1 MQRAD
6 NRRKGIH
13 MLAGA
18 RLQLI
23 SGLSNKE
30 NGKKGQGSN
39 RSIPSR
45 RMEVIARRG
54 DLNIALRA
62 WATKRREMQMFA
74 LRL

>member
-30 NGKKGQGSN
+30 NGKKDKGAIEAYLHDGWKL
-39 RSIPSR
+39 SR
-45 RMEVIARRG
+45 GGE
-54 DLNIALRA
+54 
-62 WATKRREMQMFA
+62 T
-74 LRL
+74 